1 MQYKIVIPARFASTR
16 LPGKPLMKIAGKPMI
31 WHTYQ
36 RALETLIGNKNII
49 IATDHAETG
58 HIASDFGANVVMTSS
73 EHESGTSRLAE
84 VARRLS
90 WDENTIVVNL
100 QGDEPLLEPELIELT
115 AKTLS
120 DHPKAGMATLGC
132 QIKQQEDLLN
142 PNCVKVVCDRNGKAI
157 YFSRSAIPFA
167 RDGFEQAHFNT
178 PSNPWRRHIGMYA
191 YRVSALYQYQ
201 SWPSSVLEEL
211 EKLEQLRAIFN
222 DVHIQVALIDKAPR
236 HGVDT
241 FDDLEKVRSIVT
253 QSNLQE
259 QGHQDKLQ
267 QAQL

>member
-36 RALETLIGNKNII
+36 RAMETLIGNKNIV
-49 IATDHAETG
+49 IATDHTETG
-58 HIASDFGANVVMTSS
+58 QIATDFGANVVMTSS

-84 VARRLS
+84 VARRLN
-90 WDENTIVVNL
+90 WAEDTIVVNL

-115 AKTLS
+115 AKTLAN
-120 DHPKAGMATLGC
+120 HPKAGMATLGC
-132 QIKQQEDLLN
+132 QIKHQEDLLN

-167 RDGFEQAHFNT
+167 RDGFEQADFNT
-178 PSNPWRRHIGMYA
+178 PSNPWLRHIGMYA

-201 SWPSSVLEEL
+201 SWPSSTLEEL

-241 FDDLEKVRSIVT
+241 YDDLEKVRSIV
-253 QSNLQE
+253 NE
-259 QGHQDKLQ
+259 NYV
-267 QAQL
+267 